1 MCSGYLP
8 VREMVDLSL
17 AYSTVY
23 NLGLDKGRI
32 TTALNIART
41 VGIRQGMVSIMAFI
55 QAMQ

>member
-1 MCSGYLP
+1 
-8 VREMVDLSL
+8 MVDLSL

-23 NLGLDKGRI
+23 HLGLDKGRI

>member
-8 VREMVDLSL
+8 VGEMVDLSL

-23 NLGLDKGRI
+23 NLGLDKGGI
-32 TTALNIART
+32 TAAVNVAST
-41 VGIRQGMVSIMAFI
+41 VGTRQGMVSIMAFI